1 MTTNSSTPETQK
13 KSLHS
18 NATRNQTLPVT
29 TATSLNVA
37 SAEKATSIAATKR
50 LRPLRFALGL
60 LITTFGMSIILLI
73 GVRMLDVQQL
83 GGDFTLVLVA
93 IGVLTGVMMLGG
105 GFGLMATAASG
116 FDDNEFDR
124 LIDSG
129 NISAVSNY
137 TDTRNE
143 TLTESAA

>member
-1 MTTNSSTPETQK
+1 
-13 KSLHS
+13 
-18 NATRNQTLPVT
+18 
-29 TATSLNVA
+29 
-37 SAEKATSIAATKR
+37 
-50 LRPLRFALGL
+50 
-60 LITTFGMSIILLI
+60 
-73 GVRMLDVQQL
+73 MLDVQQL

-116 FDDNEFDR
+116 FDDGEFDR
-124 LIDSG
+124 LIDAG
-129 NISAVSNY
+129 NISAASNY